1 MARASPVVA
10 LFPEASFGAALNCIG
25 IAQALRERGAR
36 PVFICHAGF
45 TGLFA
50 DYGFFEHPLPASGG
64 SDKPD
69 TWQDFVG
76 RHLPHFNL
84 SPLDQLD
91 TYVGPTWDA
100 IVDTAIA
107 AETPLRQLL
116 ARLKPDAVV
125 LDNVVM
131 FPALAASGVP
141 WVRMISCAETEL
153 PDANVPPYLSGIAAD
168 DPSRPL
174 FEKRYLN
181 AVAPA
186 HERFNRFRTGVGLP
200 LLAQGLFLEDSP
212 GARGSP

>member
-1 MARASPVVA
+1 MTARAAPTIA

-36 PVFICHAGF
+36 PVFICHPGF

-50 DYGFFEHPLPASGG
+50 DYGFPEHHLPASAANGER
-64 SDKPD
+64 PD

-84 SPLDQLD
+84 PPLEQLD
-91 TYVGPTWDA
+91 TYVGPTWEA
-100 IVDTAIA
+100 IVDTAIGAEA
-107 AETPLRQLL
+107 ALRQLL

-131 FPALAASGVP
+131 FPALATSGIP

-153 PDANVPPYLSGIAAD
+153 PDPQRAALSVG
-168 DPSRPL
+168 PCGGRPL
-174 FEKRYLN
+174 
-181 AVAPA
+181 AAA
-186 HERFNRFRTGVGLP
+186 FREAL
-200 LLAQGLFLEDSP
+200 SRSRRP
-212 GARGSP
+212 GA